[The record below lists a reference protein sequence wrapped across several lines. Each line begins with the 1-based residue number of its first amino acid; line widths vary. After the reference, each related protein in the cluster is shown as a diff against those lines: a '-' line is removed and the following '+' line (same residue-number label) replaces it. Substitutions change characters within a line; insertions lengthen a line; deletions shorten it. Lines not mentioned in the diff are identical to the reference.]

1 MIIRIEVM
9 KIKWIVEK
17 LKSKAVFPLKNT
29 NKTPV
34 ICNLDTPLIRSMKTE
49 ITKAQAS
56 TKGAS
61 QRMPA
66 SAHPSAPRV
75 VRGHTPQTV
84 MFLNSAAQS
93 ESINYTHTS
102 KIKWVTRPI
111 L

>member
-1 MIIRIEVM
+1 MDSREAEI
-9 KIKWIVEK
+9 KIC
-17 LKSKAVFPLKNT
+17 FPPKNT

-34 ICNLDTPLIRSMKTE
+34 ICNLDTPLVRVMKME
-49 ITKAQAS
+49 ITKARAS
-56 TKGAS
+56 TGGAS

-93 ESINYTHTS
+93 ESINYSHTS